1 MDQTPARAIEM
12 AHIDSA
18 WMLSELACLWETP
31 LSALFNGDGTLRP
44 ITELSR
50 EAQKLVTSFEVHELT
65 EYNDK
70 GDKVRV
76 RTRVGKIKLIDRLRV
91 LEDIGKHTKVNAFG
105 TREKADANE
114 SFADM
119 LRAASALL
127 KKSTLTELDVTPGE
141 LESG

>member
-1 MDQTPARAIEM
+1 M
-12 AHIDSA
+12 
-18 WMLSELACLWETP
+18 
-31 LSALFNGDGTLRP
+31 SALFNGDGTLRP